1 VRITVR
7 KKVERKMATSNITA
21 KQIKADARRYLVMT
35 DIAKGMGY
43 TDIIKKYEV
52 EWELSPK
59 TIELILNETIAFMRS
74 DIAKENLISMNMQ
87 RLDTIIT
94 DSMKDSDRKNAI
106 KAIDT
111 QNKLAGGYTEK
122 VQIEGDTEINLNFE
136 IGE

>member
-1 VRITVR
+1 
-7 KKVERKMATSNITA
+7 MATSNITA
-21 KQIKADARRYLVMT
+21 KEIKADARRYLVMS

-43 TDIIKKYEV
+43 TEIIKKYEK

-74 DIAKENLISMNMQ
+74 DTAKENLISMNMQ

>member
-1 VRITVR
+1 
-7 KKVERKMATSNITA
+7 MATSNITA
-21 KQIKADARRYLVMT
+21 KQIKADARRYLVMS

-43 TDIIKKYEV
+43 TEIIKKYES

-74 DIAKENLISMNMQ
+74 ETAKENLISMNMQ

>member
-1 VRITVR
+1 
-7 KKVERKMATSNITA
+7 MATSNITA
-21 KQIKADARRYLVMT
+21 KQIKADARRYLVMS

-43 TDIIKKYEV
+43 TEIIKKYEK

-74 DIAKENLISMNMQ
+74 ETAKENLISMNMQ

>member
-1 VRITVR
+1 
-7 KKVERKMATSNITA
+7 MATSNITA
-21 KQIKADARRYLVMT
+21 KQIKADARRYLVMA

-74 DIAKENLISMNMQ
+74 ETAKENLISMNMQ

>member
-1 VRITVR
+1 
-7 KKVERKMATSNITA
+7 MATSNITA
-21 KQIKADARRYLVMT
+21 KQIKADARRYLVMA

-43 TDIIKKYEV
+43 TEIIKKYES

-74 DIAKENLISMNMQ
+74 DTAKENLISMNMQ

>member
-1 VRITVR
+1 
-7 KKVERKMATSNITA
+7 MATSNITA
-21 KQIKADARRYLVMT
+21 KEIKADARRYLVMS

-43 TDIIKKYEV
+43 TEIIKKYEK

-74 DIAKENLISMNMQ
+74 DTAKENLISMNMQ

-94 DSMKDSDRKNAI
+94 DSMKESDRKNAI